1 MVTLKRANQV
11 PLPHSASSLS
21 LQPTAASPFP
31 SQHPSGGEG
40 ASPAPRLIWPW
51 QLESRALYWPQPS
64 PKGYIQI
71 PTPRWMGSANRFG
84 MSARLAELNEPHTY
98 RRGCY
103 MLSKTLQMN
112 LELQLKEHLISQQA
126 FVLNNLDIFFLPL
139 KFNSDVD
146 FETYGMLP
154 LH

>member
-1 MVTLKRANQV
+1 MKSHRLLTAGQVTGAASLEMILLCHGDLEKSQV

-64 PKGYIQI
+64 PKGYIGI
-71 PTPRWMGSANRFG
+71 PSPKWTGSANRFG
-84 MSARLAELNEPHTY
+84 MSARLAELYEPLTHI
-98 RRGCY
+98 RGCY
-103 MLSKTLQMN
+103 MPSKTLQMN
-112 LELQLKEHLISQQA
+112 LELQLKEHLMSHKA
-126 FVLNNLDIFFLPL
+126 L
-139 KFNSDVD
+139 S
-146 FETYGMLP
+146 
-154 LH
+154 